1 MIHSDNKHEK
11 EPFLGK
17 NQKKL
22 LFTHI
27 KFDLSMAKL
36 SINSNLNIELR
47 GKFLS
52 EEEKMKIR
60 SA

>member
-1 MIHSDNKHEK
+1 
-11 EPFLGK
+11 
-17 NQKKL
+17 
-22 LFTHI
+22 
-27 KFDLSMAKL
+27 MAKL